1 MSKKLKS
8 VGSVF
13 MAICLAVTMSSTS
26 LFAVVADAIENST
39 EEVTQ
44 EKSKDS
50 SNEQAQED
58 KTSNDVSSE
67 ESSSLGWY
75 DAEKTSFTISSEDD
89 LVLLSKIVNGTAED
103 AGGNKVQD
111 SFKGK
116 TIKLNA
122 NLDLKGVDIAPI
134 GTSANQF
141 EGTFN
146 GNDKSIKLNISS
158 EEGNQALF
166 AYNNGIIKNLEITG
180 SVSGKEYVAGL
191 VANNTGTIKN
201 INSSVTVTATNDYAG
216 GIVAKNDGTIERCNN
231 TGNVSSYRF
240 TGGIVAIN
248 SYNVIKCTN
257 SATITCTGKD
267 TSYNSCKG
275 TAGITGVSK
284 GTQAKPFK
292 ISDCYNSGKI
302 IAGYTGG
309 GITGWVQNGQVINC
323 YNTGNCEGA
332 WNVGGIAGGV
342 MEYSSSD
349 YSVVENCYNYGNIR
363 IAKDVTNNAGAGGR
377 YEFQYAGGI
386 AGFMQSGHVL
396 NCYNAGEAYAVMQ
409 AGGICGGNYNGTA
422 TVIKNCQTTKK
433 GSGSSYIG
441 DVVGWWNSSASDQ
454 CTGNKYYEAND
465 ENCAAIVAKLNAQVT
480 DKNGYYGWKYED
492 GEISQARVYDV
503 NFKVN
508 PEDAKV
514 VVKNSE
520 GTTLSAVED
529 NLYMLP
535 NGDYTCEI
543 SKDGYKTK
551 TRSFSVKN
559 ADDSFVIKLAS
570 NDALWDGNEDTSW
583 YNAEKTTF
591 EISSNSEL
599 AGLSKLVYEGNNFEG
614 KTIKLSKDLNLNDKD
629 WAGIGTSE
637 NQFMGTFDGAGY
649 SISNVKSSVFKYI
662 GSKGKVVNLGI
673 LESGAL
679 ADTNAGIVANCYN
692 ISNSSLVLNNS
703 NSVTNCY
710 TSTNNAVVKAGKEAV
725 DSYYVDGTTYTKK
738 DLSNNKIA
746 NLLNKNVTLANK
758 GYMNWNVVD
767 KDTVHEKSYIA
778 KFNVKSNSGEIN
790 NAKITLYDKEGNE
803 INKESSKNF
812 MLEDGTFR
820 LINGQY
826 KYKIAADR
834 YAVKTGSLKVS
845 NENVTIDET
854 LVDAYQVLFNIT
866 PNDAELTVKDSKGN
880 VIEASEGTKYFL
892 IDGKYTYEVKKT
904 GYEAQTAQFEVK
916 GGDLNFDV
924 NLQNVYKVS
933 FVSNISNARDFKVE
947 VYKDGK
953 LIEAEEDG
961 SYLLTNGK
969 YTYKA
974 SATGYAQ
981 IDKEFEVSSN
991 ELAITVEFETSYDTS
1006 WYDSTKTSFEISN
1019 AKQLAGLGA
1028 IVNGYTNISDNFS
1041 GKTITIT
1048 SDINVDKVLSEW
1060 LPIGTSQKKF
1070 AGIFD
1075 GQNHTI
1081 TLNINQPDT
1090 EYVGLFSIL
1099 TSSTQVK
1106 NVIVDGTITGK
1117 DHVAGIAGYGD
1128 WYRAL
1133 ENCVNKATITGE
1145 KYVGGILGDQG
1156 TYQVYTNNCANKG
1169 KVTGKEAVGG
1179 ICGYLRQAYISNCYN
1194 EGEVTGETSVGGIGG
1209 LGVSTCYL
1217 MNCYNTGTITG
1228 TKSDTG
1234 GIVGNANY
1242 SYVTNM
1248 YNTGTVIG
1256 VDYVGGIAGKGS
1268 TNGINNSYNT
1278 GDIKASGNYVGGVVG
1293 ITGNSGASKVSNCYN
1308 TGSVTPS
1315 ETSTNVGVVAGA
1327 GNIENC
1333 YYINT
1338 FTNYTDNQGEA
1349 FTQEDFE
1356 NGNLAKKLNDNL
1368 SLGYKIWGVKDKTT
1382 TFTDN
1387 SIQKSFDVY
1396 NQSNNNKIKDYT
1408 IELKDSEG
1416 NVVKPYNEGSYVYSN
1431 LKLNEKYTY
1440 TVTAKTFKT
1449 ATGTFTY
1456 NGNNEE
1462 TRVGLS
1468 YIQTTTTIKTNVENA
1483 KITLTRG
1490 YNSYTPGSDGTYSLS
1505 PGTYNYKVLAEGYPM
1520 TTGIFTIDIVEEDVP
1535 KTINIELT
1543 KGYNVEFTSD
1553 STTDQKVEVKDSSN
1567 KTIESATPN
1576 KYNLVPGK
1584 YTYTLKADGYKTVTG
1599 EFEVVDK
1606 DLETISI
1613 KLEKVFNLDWYDK
1626 DKTEYTLNT
1635 KEDLLGFFAILCY
1648 DTTSVS
1654 REDFSGKTVK
1664 LGNDIEL
1671 NSEDKFVKNDDGTIT
1686 VSDDIYTFEYNASF
1700 NGTFDGNNK
1709 SIKGLYRTRGALFNY
1724 NYGTIKDLTVTGYIK
1739 GSSIAGICTYN
1750 YKTIDNCTNKVIL
1763 VTDNYGGAGGISYQV
1778 SNGTISNCTNDA
1790 DITGGKNIGGIT
1802 YNANNATLKNNINK
1816 GDIIA
1821 STTNASNMAGI
1832 VANIS
1837 TKTNVDN
1844 NYNLGS
1850 ISGSSRVAG
1859 IVGNIAISTYDK
1871 TQKGVRNNVNYG
1883 KIEGAEE
1890 TSGAIIGFATGE
1902 DVSQVDISN
1911 NFYKKGTFAGAVM
1924 GKDIEDKAI
1933 VKTSKELADGS
1944 VATLLNSAVTDENGY
1959 KSWTV
1964 EDSKTVFGSCA
1975 LSISASV
1982 KGATIKLYDYKGNE
1996 IKAIPG
2002 TNGSYDGLKKGSL
2015 YKYEVTKEGLNT
2027 ETGTVIIGNS
2037 AQTIYVELSATVY
2050 VTVSKDGEFKL
2061 ADDNDTKLT
2070 RIPVTTTNFDVTD
2083 YGYPSVYNNDNYPT
2097 LLNVFI
2103 RFHELY
2109 AGGADNFLGKPN
2121 NDPAKGNDLFIT
2133 KFLGIET
2140 TQLNYYVN
2148 NKYPG
2153 EWLEDKGYIWGSTVD
2168 YIEMKNNDD
2177 VNVTMFTNYQTPMFY
2192 TYFDKQEAT
2201 VKQGQDLELTLKG
2214 FDNSD
2219 AYTNPEAKNISGSTI
2234 YIDGEETK
2242 IVTDKYGKATLTFDE
2257 AGTYIIS
2264 AQGTDLSL
2272 SDSEKTV
2279 ITAPVCEVTVKED
2292 NDITVSF
2299 DADNGSEVV
2308 TKAMKPGKVLNYMP
2322 TEPTKEGYTFVGWY
2336 KDTDD
2341 ITTEYKQGSRFT
2353 QSITYKAKYAHVT
2366 MLGAQ
2371 GKMVSN
2377 GKSGIRFGT
2386 KIYNDGDEIVEKGTV
2401 ILPANLLAEGEALT
2415 LNTPNVAKSVA
2426 NTLYEANK
2434 EQNYVTYLGT
2444 IVNIPKAQ
2452 FERQITASA
2461 YVIYKDKA
2469 GHEYAVY
2476 APYSKGSVSVLD
2488 LLGNDIDWGEDW

>member
-1 MSKKLKS
+1 
-8 VGSVF
+8 
-13 MAICLAVTMSSTS
+13 
-26 LFAVVADAIENST
+26 
-39 EEVTQ
+39 
-44 EKSKDS
+44 
-50 SNEQAQED
+50 
-58 KTSNDVSSE
+58 
-67 ESSSLGWY
+67 
-75 DAEKTSFTISSEDD
+75 
-89 LVLLSKIVNGTAED
+89 
-103 AGGNKVQD
+103 
-111 SFKGK
+111 
-116 TIKLNA
+116 
-122 NLDLKGVDIAPI
+122 
-134 GTSANQF
+134 
-141 EGTFN
+141 
-146 GNDKSIKLNISS
+146 
-158 EEGNQALF
+158 
-166 AYNNGIIKNLEITG
+166 
-180 SVSGKEYVAGL
+180 
-191 VANNTGTIKN
+191 
-201 INSSVTVTATNDYAG
+201 
-216 GIVAKNDGTIERCNN
+216 
-231 TGNVSSYRF
+231 
-240 TGGIVAIN
+240 
-248 SYNVIKCTN
+248 
-257 SATITCTGKD
+257 
-267 TSYNSCKG
+267 
-275 TAGITGVSK
+275 
-284 GTQAKPFK
+284 
-292 ISDCYNSGKI
+292 
-302 IAGYTGG
+302 
-309 GITGWVQNGQVINC
+309 
-323 YNTGNCEGA
+323 
-332 WNVGGIAGGV
+332 
-342 MEYSSSD
+342 
-349 YSVVENCYNYGNIR
+349 
-363 IAKDVTNNAGAGGR
+363 
-377 YEFQYAGGI
+377 
-386 AGFMQSGHVL
+386 
-396 NCYNAGEAYAVMQ
+396 
-409 AGGICGGNYNGTA
+409 
-422 TVIKNCQTTKK
+422 
-433 GSGSSYIG
+433 
-441 DVVGWWNSSASDQ
+441 
-454 CTGNKYYEAND
+454 
-465 ENCAAIVAKLNAQVT
+465 
-480 DKNGYYGWKYED
+480 
-492 GEISQARVYDV
+492 
-503 NFKVN
+503 
-508 PEDAKV
+508 
-514 VVKNSE
+514 
-520 GTTLSAVED
+520 
-529 NLYMLP
+529 
-535 NGDYTCEI
+535 
-543 SKDGYKTK
+543 
-551 TRSFSVKN
+551 
-559 ADDSFVIKLAS
+559 
-570 NDALWDGNEDTSW
+570 
-583 YNAEKTTF
+583 
-591 EISSNSEL
+591 
-599 AGLSKLVYEGNNFEG
+599 
-614 KTIKLSKDLNLNDKD
+614 
-629 WAGIGTSE
+629 
-637 NQFMGTFDGAGY
+637 
-649 SISNVKSSVFKYI
+649 
-662 GSKGKVVNLGI
+662 
-673 LESGAL
+673 
-679 ADTNAGIVANCYN
+679 
-692 ISNSSLVLNNS
+692 
-703 NSVTNCY
+703 
-710 TSTNNAVVKAGKEAV
+710 
-725 DSYYVDGTTYTKK
+725 
-738 DLSNNKIA
+738 
-746 NLLNKNVTLANK
+746 
-758 GYMNWNVVD
+758 
-767 KDTVHEKSYIA
+767 
-778 KFNVKSNSGEIN
+778 
-790 NAKITLYDKEGNE
+790 
-803 INKESSKNF
+803 
-812 MLEDGTFR
+812 
-820 LINGQY
+820 
-826 KYKIAADR
+826 
-834 YAVKTGSLKVS
+834 
-845 NENVTIDET
+845 
-854 LVDAYQVLFNIT
+854 
-866 PNDAELTVKDSKGN
+866 
-880 VIEASEGTKYFL
+880 
-892 IDGKYTYEVKKT
+892 
-904 GYEAQTAQFEVK
+904 
-916 GGDLNFDV
+916 
-924 NLQNVYKVS
+924 
-933 FVSNISNARDFKVE
+933 
-947 VYKDGK
+947 
-953 LIEAEEDG
+953 
-961 SYLLTNGK
+961 
-969 YTYKA
+969 
-974 SATGYAQ
+974 
-981 IDKEFEVSSN
+981 
-991 ELAITVEFETSYDTS
+991 
-1006 WYDSTKTSFEISN
+1006 
-1019 AKQLAGLGA
+1019 
-1028 IVNGYTNISDNFS
+1028 
-1041 GKTITIT
+1041 
-1048 SDINVDKVLSEW
+1048 
-1060 LPIGTSQKKF
+1060 
-1070 AGIFD
+1070 
-1075 GQNHTI
+1075 
-1081 TLNINQPDT
+1081 
-1090 EYVGLFSIL
+1090 
-1099 TSSTQVK
+1099 
-1106 NVIVDGTITGK
+1106 
-1117 DHVAGIAGYGD
+1117 
-1128 WYRAL
+1128 
-1133 ENCVNKATITGE
+1133 
-1145 KYVGGILGDQG
+1145 
-1156 TYQVYTNNCANKG
+1156 
-1169 KVTGKEAVGG
+1169 
-1179 ICGYLRQAYISNCYN
+1179 
-1194 EGEVTGETSVGGIGG
+1194 
-1209 LGVSTCYL
+1209 

-1256 VDYVGGIAGKGS
+1256 VNYVGGIAGKGS

-1278 GDIKASGNYVGGVVG
+1278 GDVKASGNYVGGVVG
-1293 ITGNSGASKVSNCYN
+1293 ITGNSGASKISNCYN
-1308 TGSVTPS
+1308 TGSVIPA

-1338 FTNYTDNQGEA
+1338 FTKYTDNQGEA

-1520 TTGIFTIDIVEEDVP
+1520 TIGTFTIDIVEENVP

-1567 KTIESATPN
+1567 TTIETATPN

-1750 YKTIDNCTNKVIL
+1750 YKTIDNCTNKVTL

-1802 YNANNATLKNNINK
+1802 YNASGSILKNNINK
-1816 GDIIA
+1816 GNIIA

-1902 DVSQVDISN
+1902 DTSKVDISN
-1911 NFYKKGTFAGAVM
+1911 NFYKKGAFAGAVM

-1964 EDSKTVFGSCA
+1964 EDGKTVFGSCA

-2292 NDITVSF
+2292 DDITVSF